1 MFRRLH
7 IHMTLFSTL
16 ITGIIL
22 SLMAA
27 ACLLITE
34 SNIRQNHYT
43 IFTNNA
49 YSCISYLESQ
59 NVLFHRWMQQAQNNF

>member
-43 IFTNNA
+43 INYLGCTLLKSA
-49 YSCISYLESQ
+49 YLCEKFSI
-59 NVLFHRWMQQAQNNF
+59 